1 MQSTRRQLLRTIMK
15 KILFTLAL
23 AIGAMSATAP
33 VFAYGDDH
41 RPMVRK
47 PHHRQI
53 CHNVRYHG
61 HWVKRCR

>member
-1 MQSTRRQLLRTIMK
+1 MK